1 MIENLSELAKFVK
14 GGEDVLQ
21 KAINSEDNVSL
32 EFVDG
37 RFVTDSELDSLKENV
52 KKDAKKEGQTIGYD
66 FAMKDLKSDF
76 GLELE
81 GKDRSKIVEAIKS
94 GILAEANKK
103 PDAKIAELNQSLE
116 NLRGEYERTV
126 KDKDGEINTY
136 KTKLKDISIMSE
148 LQRNIPE
155 INGIKNNHFAT
166 LVKTEYDFD
175 FDESGQMVVKKNGNT
190 LKDKMEKPIPVKDVL
205 TDFATQNGWT
215 STSGRG
221 GGNQTGGSSEFKS
234 LHDVYKHM
242 EQNNIDP
249 MSKAGQELV
258 NDFET
263 KNN

>member
-136 KTKLKDISIMSE
+136 RKKLKDISIMSE

-155 INGIKNNHFAT
+155 INGIKSNHFAT

-190 LKDKMEKPIPVKDVL
+190 LKDKMAL
-205 TDFATQNGWT
+205 
-215 STSGRG
+215 
-221 GGNQTGGSSEFKS
+221 
-234 LHDVYKHM
+234 
-242 EQNNIDP
+242 
-249 MSKAGQELV
+249 
-258 NDFET
+258 
-263 KNN
+263 